1 MKNDLKAKVCTKC
14 KKKKAIDQFS
24 KMTRGHNGRRAQ
36 CKRCDHDYQAQR
48 GLKIPQ
54 EGGEYKLTRQTM
66 MNHMFIHF
74 GWWESSRT
82 SVERDQSQR
91 DVRKYYKEEQ
101 RIEYKRDK

>member
-1 MKNDLKAKVCTKC
+1 MNEFNKL
-14 KKKKAIDQFS
+14 I
-24 KMTRGHNGRRAQ
+24 RGKGGRRAQ
-36 CKRCDHDYQAQR
+36 CKTCDHQYRKQR
-48 GLKIPQ
+48 GLQIPQ
-54 EGGEYKLTRQTM
+54 TTAKYELNQQTM